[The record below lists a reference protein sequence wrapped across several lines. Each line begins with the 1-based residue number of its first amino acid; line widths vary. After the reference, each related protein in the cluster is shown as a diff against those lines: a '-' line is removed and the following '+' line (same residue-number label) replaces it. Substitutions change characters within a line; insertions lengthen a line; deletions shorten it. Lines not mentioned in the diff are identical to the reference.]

1 MNTKILLTSLALI
14 ATVSF
19 STQAFVASSCQI
31 TSGPIPE
38 LAQYQRSVETRIA
51 ELVKAGKATCGST
64 PLVGNAMSAVSVI
77 DRVFSQATVSPS
89 IISDTFLDF
98 LYNIRTTISGDARPP
113 VTRDGNI
120 FIQIDAQ
127 INSGLASVTRSCNLE
142 STTEAGFVG
151 LLRENHTL
159 ENIFKQAAMGTP
171 TAPSGLSDKNLL
183 IAKAINTGYIPTAT
197 EACETTQGKSFDEV
211 ITKLTQLVEGNGVKN
226 E

>member
-1 MNTKILLTSLALI
+1 
-14 ATVSF
+14 
-19 STQAFVASSCQI
+19 
-31 TSGPIPE
+31 
-38 LAQYQRSVETRIA
+38 
-51 ELVKAGKATCGST
+51 
-64 PLVGNAMSAVSVI
+64 MSAVSVI